1 MKTDWNKNWKS
12 SKQPRKQRKYRHNAP
27 LHIRNKMMAAPL
39 SKELKTKY
47 KKRNITVRVG
57 DKVKIL
63 KGKYKNTIGKI
74 ERRDLKNYK
83 IYVKGAEKKNKD
95 GTTFPYPIS
104 PNNVMVL
111 ELDLEDKK
119 RKEKLEKQK

>member
-63 KGKYKNTIGKI
+63 KGK
-74 ERRDLKNYK
+74 
-83 IYVKGAEKKNKD
+83 
-95 GTTFPYPIS
+95 
-104 PNNVMVL
+104 
-111 ELDLEDKK
+111 
-119 RKEKLEKQK
+119 